1 MLRNRSHRVAAVR
14 SAALMLAA
22 AALAALAL
30 TACAPPPPPF
40 NATEVKGIDYGR
52 GLGIADTDGRV
63 RRLEDFKGEVTLV
76 FFGFTR
82 CPDVCPTTLLR
93 LRQAR
98 AAVGPDADKVRVLLV
113 SVDPER
119 DTPAVLSAYVKNFD
133 PSFVA
138 LRPEPA
144 DLPKVIKAFHAIAV
158 KVPVGDAG
166 EYTIDHSATIYV
178 YDRANRM
185 RLIAQPDFDITKFAD
200 DLRRLAQEKS

>member
-1 MLRNRSHRVAAVR
+1 MRPGPRPNPQRRPL
-14 SAALMLAA
+14 A
-22 AALAALAL
+22 AALAAGLLLAL

-52 GLGIADTDGRV
+52 GLGIPDTEGRI

-82 CPDVCPTTLLR
+82 CPDVCPTTLMR

-98 AAVGPDADKVRVLLV
+98 DAVGPDADKVRVLLV

-119 DTPAVLSAYVKNFD
+119 DTPAALGAYVKNFD
-133 PSFVA
+133 PSFVG

-144 DLPKVIKAFHAIAV
+144 DLPKVVKAFHAIAE
-158 KVPVGDAG
+158 KVAVGDAG
-166 EYTIDHSATIYV
+166 EYTVDHSGTIYV
-178 YDRANRM
+178 YDRRNRM
-185 RLIAQPDFDITKFAD
+185 RLIAQPDFDIAKFAD
-200 DLRRLAQEKS
+200 DLRRLARE